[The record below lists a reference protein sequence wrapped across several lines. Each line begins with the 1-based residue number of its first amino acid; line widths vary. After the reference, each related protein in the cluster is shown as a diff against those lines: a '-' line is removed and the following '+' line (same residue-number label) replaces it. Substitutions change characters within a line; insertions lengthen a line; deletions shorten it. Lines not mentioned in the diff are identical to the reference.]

1 MIDAVMSNYGLHLL
15 IQEPTHIPNLPSFGT
30 DLIFTS
36 QPNFVMESGVHSSF
50 HQNCHHQLVFAKF
63 NLSVLHPAP
72 YERTVWFYKKANP
85 LLIRRVI
92 NEFGSIRAL
101 SNVSIN
107 EKVCY
112 FTKTL
117 LNIIHNFIP
126 HERNV
131 CDNRA
136 PPWINNKI
144 QKLINEKNFAYKS

>member
-1 MIDAVMSNYGLHLL
+1 MIDAVTSNYGLHLL
-15 IQEPTHIPNLPSFGT
+15 IQEPTHIHNLSSFGT

-85 LLIRRVI
+85 GLIRRVI

-144 QKLINEKNFAYKS
+144 